1 MSFELIVLNGSAI
14 PLTPVALST
23 GTPSITMSGSLLAD
37 MDERPRRRMLEEEP
51 GAPPDDTTLR
61 PATFPANR
69 SEGDVAK
76 PLFSLV
82 ASTAV
87 TEPVA
92 SSFLTVP

>member
-1 MSFELIVLNGSAI
+1 MLNGSDI

-23 GTPSITMSGSLLAD
+23 GTPSITINGSLLAD
-37 MDERPRRRMLEEEP
+37 IEEPPRILMLAAEP
-51 GAPPDDTTLR
+51 GAPPDDTTLI
-61 PATFPANR
+61 PATFPANS

-92 SSFLTVP
+92 SSFFTVP

>member
-1 MSFELIVLNGSAI
+1 MSFELIVLNGSDI
-14 PLTPVALST
+14 PLTPVALSI
-23 GTPSITMSGSLLAD
+23 GTPSTTISGSLLAD
-37 MDERPRRRMLEEEP
+37 IDEPPRIRMLEPDP
-51 GAPPDDTTLR
+51 GAPPDDTMLI
-61 PATFPANR
+61 PATFPASK